1 MKSSTGNFFGECQF
15 YEIERIL
22 TIEAFPLQMTGASL
36 DFVQEVIA
44 LSQNSEGTWR
54 YSFLTDS
61 MTKLADMNQHALRH
75 LITALVDYLLT
86 NPPPLSSFKI
96 CQFISFIRYQ
106 QPVEVVVSTIVYRQ
120 ADFEKIMDRFR
131 NCEDERHL
139 MDAAVSLLQSI
150 LSKAQIRKDSID
162 KMRAR
167 STINTLQRDPLN
179 RFLMIPKNMGKKVS
193 EALASSCLTFKK
205 PKTV

>member
-1 MKSSTGNFFGECQF
+1 
-15 YEIERIL
+15 
-22 TIEAFPLQMTGASL
+22 MTLASL

-61 MTKLADMNQHALRH
+61 MTKLADMNPHSLRH
-75 LITALVDYLLT
+75 LLTALVDYLLT
-86 NPPPLSSFKI
+86 NPSPLSSFKI

-106 QPVEVVVSTIVYRQ
+106 QPAEVVVATIVYRQ
-120 ADFEKIMDRFR
+120 SDFEKIIDRFR
-131 NCEDERHL
+131 NSEEERHL

-150 LSKAQIRKDSID
+150 LSKAQIRKASID
-162 KMRAR
+162 KMRAK
-167 STINTLQRDPLN
+167 STINTLQRESPN
-179 RFLMIPKNMGKKVS
+179 RFMMSPKNMGKKLS